1 MISGT
6 PHPDRHLLPV
16 ENGVCRVSAI
26 AVWITGLYAVVGGIF
41 TLIGWAIPFP
51 RFTDWADLGISMFP
65 NAAACSIFAG
75 AALILIFLGGGRRM
89 SAKVG
94 RVFALSTGIVGGLT
108 LFEHVTGL
116 DLGIDEILFEGTW
129 GQTAAAAPNRMGV
142 PASSSFLVLGFAMA
156 MTAGTRR
163 CRCVASGLAVIPLG
177 IASLSIVGYWFG
189 ADQLFGVAR
198 YTGISWQTAT
208 IIAALGIGLMASLR
222 ECGFMAILMRRDAA
236 GIVSRRLILPILVIP
251 LLLGWVRVM
260 GRDLG
265 WFDDDFGTAIR
276 TLLEIALFLG
286 FLWWSAKHIARHEAA
301 AAEAVEALRVS
312 EDRFA
317 RFMRSLPGLAW
328 IKDLEGRYVYAND
341 SALRAFQQNAGEVY
355 GFTDRDILPA
365 ETAREFMVNDRL
377 ALADPGGR
385 QFVETLRS
393 EDGTLHSSIVSKF
406 PIPGRDGSPVGVGG
420 IAIDITDRLRAE
432 EELKEAHRR
441 KDEFLATLAHEL
453 RNPLSP
459 IRFSVEICRHQ
470 SDPEAGARA
479 LDLIDR
485 QVAQMS
491 RLLEDLLDVS
501 RISYQKLDLRPEV
514 VDLSAILARAVE
526 VTQPLRDEVRQSIHL
541 DLPPGPALVYGDPV
555 RLEQIFGNLLHNA
568 AKYAGRD
575 TRVWLGVKEDDD
587 GLVISVRDDGIG
599 IPAHRLADVFEMF
612 SQVKT
617 PSVGLQGG
625 LGIGLALVRGLVELH
640 GGRVEGRSEGPG
652 QGSEFLIHLPSHQ
665 PTLTLTPSPRS
676 PQEDGA
682 AAARGD
688 GRRLL
693 IADDMKDNADSLCT
707 YFHAI
712 DWEVRAVYDGESALA
727 AAASFRPD
735 AILLDIGMPGLGG
748 HEVCRR
754 IRDEPWGREALIIAI
769 TGWGREADRRLTE
782 EAGFDH
788 HLVKPVDARELVAL
802 LSTFRRDE
810 PSHQRRGLLQ

>member
-6 PHPDRHLLPV
+6 PHPDRVLLTA
-16 ENGVCRVSAI
+16 ESGARNVSTA
-26 AVWITGLYAVVGGIF
+26 AVWITCLYAVIGGIL
-41 TLIGWAIPFP
+41 TLVGWAIPFP
-51 RFTDWADLGISMFP
+51 RFTDWAGLGISMFP
-65 NAAACSIFAG
+65 NAAACSILSG
-75 AALILIFLGGGRRM
+75 VALVLIFHG
-89 SAKVG
+89 VG
-94 RVFALSTGIVGGLT
+94 RPLPTNLGRILALLSGTIGGLT
-108 LFEHVTGL
+108 LFEHVSGV
-116 DLGIDEILFEGTW
+116 DLRIDEILFEGTW
-129 GQTAAAAPNRMGV
+129 GQTAATAPNRMGV
-142 PASSSFLVLGFAMA
+142 PASSSFFVLGFAMA

-163 CRCVASGLAVIPLG
+163 CRCLASSLAVIPLG

-208 IIAALGIGLMASLR
+208 IIAALGAGLMASLH
-222 ECGFMAILMRRDAA
+222 ECGFMAILLRRDAA
-236 GIVSRRLILPILVIP
+236 GIISRRLVLPILIIP
-251 LLLGWVRVM
+251 LLLGLLRVM

-301 AAEAVEALRVS
+301 AAAAVDALKVS

-328 IKDLEGRYVYAND
+328 IKDTEGRYVYAND
-341 SALRAFQQNAGEVY
+341 SALRAFDRNPEEIY
-355 GFTDRDILPA
+355 GHTDREFLPA
-365 ETAREFMVNDRL
+365 ETAREFIANDRL

-385 QFVETLRS
+385 QFVETLRQ

-406 PIPGRDGSPVGVGG
+406 PIPGRDGTPAGVGG

-432 EELKEAHRR
+432 EELKDAHRR

-459 IRFSVEICRHQ
+459 IRFSVEICRQHPD
-470 SDPEAGARA
+470 SEAGTRA
-479 LDLIDR
+479 LDVVDR

-514 VDLSAILARAVE
+514 VDLASIIARAVE

-541 DLPPGPALVYGDPV
+541 DLPSEPPLLHGDPV

-575 TRVWLGVKEDDD
+575 TEVRLSVKEVDAE
-587 GLVISVRDDGIG
+587 LVISVSDNGIG
-599 IPAHRLADVFEMF
+599 IPAHRLSDIFEMF

-640 GGRVEGRSEGPG
+640 GGRVEGRSGGPG
-652 QGSEFLIHLPSHQ
+652 QGSEFLIHLPSHHQ
-665 PTLTLTPSPRS
+665 PAASPHASRH
-676 PQEDGA
+676 PHEEGV
-682 AAARGD
+682 AARGG

-693 IADDMKDNADSLCT
+693 IADDMKDNADSLST
-707 YFHAI
+707 FFRSME
-712 DWEVRAVYDGESALA
+712 WEVRAVYDGESALTV
-727 AAASFRPD
+727 ASAYRPH
-735 AILLDIGMPGLGG
+735 AILLDIGMPGMAG

-754 IRDEPWGREALIIAI
+754 IRGESWGREVLIIAI

-782 EAGFDH
+782 DAGFDH
-788 HLVKPVDARELVAL
+788 HLVKPVDVRELVAL
-802 LSTFRRDE
+802 LSSFASE
-810 PSHQRRGLLQ
+810 AASQ